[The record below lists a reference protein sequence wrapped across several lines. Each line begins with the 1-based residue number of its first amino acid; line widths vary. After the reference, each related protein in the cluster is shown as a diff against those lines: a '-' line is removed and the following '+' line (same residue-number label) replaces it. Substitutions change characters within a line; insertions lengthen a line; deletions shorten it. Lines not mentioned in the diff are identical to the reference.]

1 MPDKIVKETEAKMV
15 AAVEHLK
22 QELSRVRTGRANPS
36 MLDQV
41 KVDAYGTQM
50 KLIELASVTTPEPR
64 MLLISPFDNNNTGL
78 IAKGIEKANIGLQP
92 IVEGS
97 VVRISIPP
105 MDEAA
110 RNEKAK
116 LCHRHGE
123 DSKVSIR
130 NVRRDGN
137 DFIRKMKANG
147 LSEDEIKGHEKKI
160 QKLTDD
166 YCHQIEELVKKK
178 EQEVLTI

>member
-1 MPDKIVKETEAKMV
+1 MADKIVQQTEAKMV
-15 AAVEHLK
+15 DAIEHLK
-22 QELSRVRTGRANPS
+22 QELSRVRTGRANPN

-41 KVDAYGTQM
+41 MVEAYGTKM
-50 KLIELASVTTPEPR
+50 KLVELASVTTPEPR
-64 MLLISPFDNNNTGL
+64 MLLISPFDHNNSGL
-78 IAKGIEKANIGLQP
+78 ISKGIERANLGLQP
-92 IVEGS
+92 VAEGN

-123 DSKVSIR
+123 ESKVRIR

-137 DFIRKMKANG
+137 ELIRKMKADG